1 MLWNQNIEFLKR
13 CLHLLTMAYR
23 LTFCVPGDECRGNSW
38 VQGPGARCTSCVAAL
53 FLRRSALLGGVAQ
66 HQGRQRS
73 FHPKSMVWR
82 CLTMFDGLTLQEKKN
97 VEEAQH
103 PEMTFL
109 LLVSWCSWFS
119 YKQWDSTDSMDS
131 TAPFCHDVTMTWW
144 SNSPMVSGG
153 VDLAL
158 SSQIRAGQCHLATP
172 VMRWWW
178 QLSFDSESI
187 RLSIRFIIW
196 FSDILWILIIL
207 IQFGL
212 GIKLIDRLT
221 CITFQIISGY
231 SHWCIVIHLW
241 FLKSTRLHLQILLS

>member
-1 MLWNQNIEFLKR
+1 
-13 CLHLLTMAYR
+13 
-23 LTFCVPGDECRGNSW
+23 
-38 VQGPGARCTSCVAAL
+38 
-53 FLRRSALLGGVAQ
+53 
-66 HQGRQRS
+66 
-73 FHPKSMVWR
+73 
-82 CLTMFDGLTLQEKKN
+82 LQEKKN
-97 VEEAQH
+97 IEEAQH

-119 YKQWDSTDSMDS
+119 YKQWDSTDSTD
-131 TAPFCHDVTMTWW
+131 PFCHDVTMTWW

>member
-1 MLWNQNIEFLKR
+1 MLWNQNIEFLKH

-23 LTFCVPGDECRGNSW
+23 LTFCVSGDECRGNSW
-38 VQGPGARCTSCVAAL
+38 VQGPGAARCTSCVAAL
-53 FLRRSALLGGVAQ
+53 RRCFCVVLRCSEALPSIKA
-66 HQGRQRS
+66 GREASTQSRR
-73 FHPKSMVWR
+73 FDDVWR
-82 CLTMFDGLTLQEKKN
+82 FDGLTLQEKKN

-119 YKQWDSTDSMDS
+119 YKQWDSTDSTDS

-178 QLSFDSESI
+178 QWWQFSFDSESI
-187 RLSIRFIIW
+187 RFIIW
-196 FSDILWILIIL
+196 FCESWLSWFSLDSESNWSTDWLALHFKLFRDIH
-207 IQFGL
+207 
-212 GIKLIDRLT
+212 ID
-221 CITFQIISGY
+221 
-231 SHWCIVIHLW
+231 V
-241 FLKSTRLHLQILLS
+241 